1 MMNTLTGEVLD
12 RPIASDPIQADWLDR
27 VRAAAAHYRA
37 AQNAAQD
44 ASDGL
49 TSAIS
54 AARAAGVPETQILSV
69 ITI

>member
-1 MMNTLTGEVLD
+1 MMNTPEGEVLD
-12 RPIASDPIQADWLDR
+12 KPIASDPVQADWLEQ
-27 VRAAAAHYRA
+27 VRSAAAKYRTA
-37 AQNAAQD
+37 TNAAQD

-49 TSAIS
+49 KSAIS